1 MSSFPPNQPR
11 CAGGCVSFDVPFT
24 AKRTGVEYKKCLTCL
39 NVKPVHEDAAP
50 RRSAPVHHAPP
61 VPSRESLDAAVLLQ
75 IRDMIKEIHAAVVLT
90 NIAKRPRTEE
100 TEN

>member
-39 NVKPVHEDAAP
+39 NVKPVHD
-50 RRSAPVHHAPP
+50 APP

-75 IRDMIKEIHAAVVLT
+75 LRDMIKEIHAAVVLT
-90 NIAKRPRTEE
+90 FKAKRPRTEE